1 MINRVRFQNEGYVSC
16 RSGFYYALDLLNGDV
31 DYVFSHGINKLRGEI
46 DSGCWAASYLL
57 SMYTCR
63 REDFVFLG

>member
-31 DYVFSHGINKLRGEI
+31 DYVFSHGINKLRG
-46 DSGCWAASYLL
+46 GN
-57 SMYTCR
+57 
-63 REDFVFLG
+63 